1 MSNDVPKSEIAKQL
15 NKQIKLKEKDL
26 DIQKKS
32 IDPRENESITV
43 LTKIKETKENEYKNC
58 YWFQVLEKTILSL
71 QISRLGKRIHKLEQ
85 LEELEEEIEQLKEK
99 LTGYVRGP
107 VWEGYPESLDENIVR
122 KYTDKFRTLVYPL
135 TPNVQFFNIIMVGEA
150 GAGKSSLLNT
160 FTTALSNKEEI
171 DDAQRIGPST
181 HGQKSATQE
190 IHMEPIHI
198 GGETQEQEQYLP
210 CRFHDMP
217 GLDDAKT
224 MTEDKIMKIINDNI
238 DECKDSQE
246 GSLKKNLIPGD
257 VVHCILYVISADSSL
272 STNISQSLKE
282 MKNILQRKHK
292 DDGIRQF
299 VVVTGIDK
307 IGVPIKDMQNAY
319 KYGFV
324 RKHCEKVSEVFD
336 VDLNHVLPVSNYC
349 GEATSNDAKNAMS
362 LFNFWRVFNSGKC
375 FIERHWN
382 KKETPAGSRKLIYQ
396 GK

>member
-1 MSNDVPKSEIAKQL
+1 MSNEVPLSEIAK
-15 NKQIKLKEKDL
+15 KLKKKIESKEKDL
-26 DIQKKS
+26 DIYKNS
-32 IDPRENESITV
+32 TDPRKNESITV
-43 LTKIKETKENEYKNC
+43 LTERKEKKEKDYKNC
-58 YWFQVLEKTILSL
+58 YWFQVFDKSSLSL
-71 QISRLGKRIHKLEQ
+71 QISRLDKRICELGK

-99 LTGYVRGP
+99 FTGYVRGP

-160 FTTALSNKEEI
+160 FTTALSNKEDI
-171 DDAQRIGPST
+171 DDTQRIGPST
-181 HGQKSATQE
+181 HGRKSATQE

-307 IGVPIKDMQNAY
+307 IGVPIKDMKNAY

>member
-1 MSNDVPKSEIAKQL
+1 MSNEVPLSEIAKKL
-15 NKQIKLKEKDL
+15 KKQIESKEKDL
-26 DIQKKS
+26 DIYKNS
-32 IDPRENESITV
+32 TDPRKNESITV
-43 LTKIKETKENEYKNC
+43 LTERKEKKEKDYKNC
-58 YWFQVLEKTILSL
+58 YWFQVFDKTSLSL
-71 QISRLGKRIHKLEQ
+71 QISRLDKRICELGK

-99 LTGYVRGP
+99 FTGYVRGP

-135 TPNVQFFNIIMVGEA
+135 TPNVQFFNIIMIGEA

-160 FTTALSNKEEI
+160 FTTALSNKEDI
-171 DDAQRIGPST
+171 DDTQRIGPST
-181 HGQKSATQE
+181 HGRKSATQE

-307 IGVPIKDMQNAY
+307 IGVPIKDMKNAY